1 MKYLKRRQIN
11 LEPFRYIELLR
22 IIYLFF
28 KKINLLQSNQNYTPL
43 DQRKNYLTPGNK
55 NESSR
60 LNSLNTCI
68 EKRKSQHILSS
79 FHQHN
84 RTVTKDMIWQ
94 PGRRINIGFWHL
106 TNTPLYNTS
115 EWITFISKTFTF
127 HICGEKVPAV
137 FDQNAKDQWE
147 NSLIIYLFLF
157 VAFLSRNWITMI
169 IYLDTKTWNFYLKY
183 T

>member
-1 MKYLKRRQIN
+1 MNYLKRGQIN

-28 KKINLLQSNQNYTPL
+28 KKINFLQSNQNYTPL
-43 DQRKNYLTPGNK
+43 DQKKKYLTPGNI

-68 EKRKSQHILSS
+68 EKRKSQHILAP

-115 EWITFISKTFTF
+115 EWIKFISKTFTF

-137 FDQNAKDQWE
+137 FDQNAKRTNE
-147 NSLIIYLFLF
+147 RIP
-157 VAFLSRNWITMI
+157 
-169 IYLDTKTWNFYLKY
+169 
-183 T
+183 

>member
-1 MKYLKRRQIN
+1 MKYLKRGQIH

-28 KKINLLQSNQNYTPL
+28 FKINFLQSNQNYTPL
-43 DQRKNYLTPGNK
+43 DQKKNYLTPGNI

-84 RTVTKDMIWQ
+84 WTVTKDMIWQ

-137 FDQNAKDQWE
+137 FDQNAKRTNE
-147 NSLIIYLFLF
+147 RIP
-157 VAFLSRNWITMI
+157 
-169 IYLDTKTWNFYLKY
+169 
-183 T
+183 

>member
-1 MKYLKRRQIN
+1 M
-11 LEPFRYIELLR
+11 
-22 IIYLFF
+22 
-28 KKINLLQSNQNYTPL
+28 QSNQNYTPL
-43 DQRKNYLTPGNK
+43 DQKKNYLTPGNI

-68 EKRKSQHILSS
+68 EKRKSQHILAP

-115 EWITFISKTFTF
+115 EWITFTSKTFTF

-169 IYLDTKTWNFYLKY
+169 IYLDTNTWNFYLKY